1 MILRR
6 VAAVFTGAYLAAT
19 TAAVGSMALVGCSPQ
34 GEPSGPSTSPTLE
47 SFEGSSRTSPT
58 SDGDQGS
65 SSSSTQPP
73 DSSGHPTTTMTI
85 TSLQEAG
92 ETLSIPADA
101 TVVVPEGADAF
112 ALRIPTCPSSG
123 FDIDVTAEGNWI
135 GRPST
140 TIAGDGCA
148 STSRDVERFR
158 EAADSLFDGEI
169 EVVRDDGGIVLS
181 GRDVTMVLTADP
193 S

>member
-6 VAAVFTGAYLAAT
+6 VAAVFTGACLAAT

-135 GRPST
+135 GRPAT
-140 TIAGDGCA
+140 TIAG
-148 STSRDVERFR
+148 
-158 EAADSLFDGEI
+158 
-169 EVVRDDGGIVLS
+169 
-181 GRDVTMVLTADP
+181 GRMRVHVT
-193 S
+193 

>member
-6 VAAVFTGAYLAAT
+6 VAAVFTGACLAAT

-135 GRPST
+135 GRPAT

-158 EAADSLFDGEI
+158 EATGSLCDGEI
-169 EVVRDDGGIVLS
+169 EVVRDEGEIVLS